1 MYASFFGLQHEP
13 FSIAPDPRFLY
24 MSERHREALAH
35 LMFGIRGN
43 GGFVLLTGE
52 IGAGKTTVCRA
63 FLDQVPADCQVA
75 YIFNPKLT
83 VHELLKAVCDE
94 FGIEAPAAG
103 TPGVTVQDYVEPLNR
118 HLLATHAA
126 GRKSILI
133 IDEAQNLAPEV
144 LEQLRLLT
152 NLETAE
158 RKLLQIMLIGQPELR
173 DMVARPELEQLAQRI
188 VARCHL
194 GPLSAGETAQYVM
207 HRMRVAGLGSASPF
221 TARELV
227 HIHKL
232 TGGVPRRINLL
243 CDRALLGA
251 YSRGQAQVDRAVV
264 RHAAVEVF
272 DTRRARLASERGE
285 FRRQLLWGTGIAV
298 VAVGLGFG
306 LSVWQGAGMD
316 RGVRASDAGAV
327 GPAGGSAG
335 GSAAGALPVMTADS
349 RAVASSSDLSSVLS
363 PAAAA
368 EAGGGQ
374 AGGGQAGA
382 MGGTA
387 SDPAVVG
394 WTDEGSAL
402 RLLARQWGIDL
413 PAGEGCEATRRV
425 GVACYRTQASVVLAR
440 QLDRPALI
448 RLAGTAPGVGQHALL
463 LGIDGQQAL
472 LQGPDGRLR
481 LPLAGLAVHWRGDYL
496 TLWRAPDGLLGPSA
510 TAAAKTWL
518 DETLQRVPGL
528 AEVAKGATQDN
539 RLQARLQAFQV
550 TQGLQPDGKVGPVT
564 MMRLNQVVGIQE
576 PRLESPNAAEGR

>member
-35 LMFGIRGN
+35 LMYGIRGN

-63 FLDQVPADCQVA
+63 FLDQVPADCEVA

-94 FGIEAPAAG
+94 FGVTAPAAG

-133 IDEAQNLAPEV
+133 IDEAQNLEAEV

-158 RKLLQIMLIGQPELR
+158 RKLLQIILIGQPELR

-194 GPLSAGETAQYVM
+194 GALSAAETAQYVL
-207 HRMRVAGLGSASPF
+207 HRMRVAGLGAASPF
-221 TARELV
+221 TARQLV
-227 HIHKL
+227 QIHKL

-243 CDRALLGA
+243 CDRSLLGA
-251 YSRGQAQVDRAVV
+251 YSRGQAQVDGTVV
-264 RHAAVEVF
+264 RSAANEVF
-272 DTRRARLASERGE
+272 DARAARRARRADERRDVGRQLIWGGGIATVAVLVGFFSSAWLAGELGRRGE
-285 FRRQLLWGTGIAV
+285 GTTRET
-298 VAVGLGFG
+298 
-306 LSVWQGAGMD
+306 SQPSTP
-316 RGVRASDAGAV
+316 ASTPALAGAAMAA
-327 GPAGGSAG
+327 PAGAQDASG
-335 GSAAGALPVMTADS
+335 AAPARALGAAETISGWPDE
-349 RAVASSSDLSSVLS
+349 
-363 PAAAA
+363 AAA
-368 EAGGGQ
+368 
-374 AGGGQAGA
+374 
-382 MGGTA
+382 
-387 SDPAVVG
+387 
-394 WTDEGSAL
+394 L
-402 RLLARQWGIDL
+402 RRLAKMWGPEL
-413 PAGEGCEATRRV
+413 AAGEGCEAARRQ
-425 GVACYRTQASVVLAR
+425 GVVCYRAQASLVLAR

-448 RLAGTAPGVGQHALL
+448 RLPAGNGASSPVLL
-463 LGIDGQQAL
+463 LGLDEQQAL

-481 LPLAGLAVHWRGDYL
+481 VPLARLATLWRGDYL
-496 TLWRAPDGLLGPSA
+496 TLWRAPDGYVANGASLQ
-510 TAAAKTWL
+510 AAPVQAWL

-528 AEVAKGATQDN
+528 ADVAASAAQET
-539 RLQARLQAFQV
+539 RLPARLQAFQV
-550 TQGLQPDGKVGPVT
+550 AQGLQPDGRIGPVT
-564 MMRLNQVVGIQE
+564 LMRLNQAAGVAE
-576 PRLESPNAAEGR
+576 PRLELAAATGAN

>member
-35 LMFGIRGN
+35 LMYGIRGN

-94 FGIEAPAAG
+94 FGITAPPAG

-133 IDEAQNLAPEV
+133 IDEAQNLEPEV

-194 GPLSAGETAQYVM
+194 GPLSPGETAQYVM
-207 HRMRVAGLGSASPF
+207 HRMRVAGLGAASPF
-221 TARELV
+221 TARELA

-264 RHAAVEVF
+264 RHAAIEVF
-272 DTRRARLASERGE
+272 DTRRMRQASERRE
-285 FRRQLLWGTGIAV
+285 VRRQLLWGTGIAV

-306 LSVWQGAGMD
+306 LSVWQGAGLD
-316 RGVRASDAGAV
+316 RSVV
-327 GPAGGSAG
+327 PSAA
-335 GSAAGALPVMTADS
+335 GSAAGAAVDPVSVSSA
-349 RAVASSSDLSSVLS
+349 ASATPPRL
-363 PAAAA
+363 AA
-368 EAGGGQ
+368 ELEPARGE
-374 AGGGQAGA
+374 
-382 MGGTA
+382 A
-387 SDPAVVG
+387 SRVAAIGDPVVG
-394 WTDEGSAL
+394 WSDEGAAM
-402 RLLARQWGIDL
+402 RQLARHWGIDL
-413 PAGEGCEATRRV
+413 QAGDGCEATRRV

-448 RLAGTAPGVGQHALL
+448 RLAGSPNGVGPHAVL

-472 LQGPDGRLR
+472 LQLPDGRLS
-481 LPLAGLAVHWRGDYL
+481 LPLGALAVLWRGDYL
-496 TLWRAPDGLLGPSA
+496 TLWRSPEGLLGA
-510 TAAAKTWL
+510 NTTAAGKTWL

-528 AEVAKGATQDN
+528 AEVAPAAPQDA
-539 RLQARLQAFQV
+539 RLQARLQAFQL
-550 TQGLQPDGKVGPVT
+550 TQGLQPDGKAGPVT
-564 MMRLNQVVGIQE
+564 VMRLNQVVGIQE
-576 PRLESPNAAEGR
+576 PRLQLSNAPEGR

>member
-35 LMFGIRGN
+35 LMYGIRGN

-63 FLDQVPADCQVA
+63 FLEQVPADCEVA

-94 FGIEAPAAG
+94 FGVAAPAAG

-133 IDEAQNLAPEV
+133 IDEAQNLEPEV

-194 GPLSAGETAQYVM
+194 GPLSAAETAQYVL
-207 HRMRVAGLGSASPF
+207 HRMRVAGLGAASPF
-221 TARELV
+221 TARQLLQ
-227 HIHKL
+227 IHKL

-243 CDRALLGA
+243 CDRSLLGA
-251 YSRGQAQVDRAVV
+251 YSRGQAQVDAQGV
-264 RHAAVEVF
+264 RSAANEVF
-272 DTRRARLASERGE
+272 DKRRVRMVSERRE
-285 FRRQLLWGTGIAV
+285 FRRQLAWGVGIAT
-298 VAVGLGFG
+298 VAVAVGFG
-306 LSVWQGAGMD
+306 LSVWHAGTQGG
-316 RGVRASDAGAV
+316 GVVGADAGPDLARSATDRVSNPNVAV
-327 GPAGGSAG
+327 NLASTAVADL
-335 GSAAGALPVMTADS
+335 AATAPSERPSPTADNS
-349 RAVASSSDLSSVLS
+349 RDGL
-363 PAAAA
+363 AARPL
-368 EAGGGQ
+368 GP
-374 AGGGQAGA
+374 
-382 MGGTA
+382 
-387 SDPAVVG
+387 SDPIIG
-394 WTDEGSAL
+394 WGDEASAL
-402 RLLARQWGIDL
+402 RVLARQWGIDL
-413 PAGEGCEATRRV
+413 LAGEGCDATRRV

-448 RLAGTAPGVGQHALL
+448 RLAGTPTGAGQHALL
-463 LGIDGQQAL
+463 LGIDGQQAVMEL
-472 LQGPDGRLR
+472 PQGRVS
-481 LPLAGLAVHWRGDYL
+481 LPLAGLAVHWRGDYV
-496 TLWRAPDGLLGPSA
+496 TLWRSPEGLLGPNPTPA
-510 TAAAKTWL
+510 GKAWL
-518 DETLQRVPGL
+518 DETLQRLPDL
-528 AEVAKGATQDN
+528 AGVALGASQEA
-539 RLQARLQAFQV
+539 RLQARLQAFQL

-564 MMRLNQVVGIQE
+564 LMRLNQAAGVPE
-576 PRLESPNAAEGR
+576 PRLEHAATAGAN

>member
-63 FLDQVPADCQVA
+63 FLDQVPAECEVA

-94 FGIEAPAAG
+94 FGITAPAAG

-133 IDEAQNLAPEV
+133 IDEAQNLEPEV

-158 RKLLQIMLIGQPELR
+158 RKLLQIILIGQPELR

-194 GPLSAGETAQYVM
+194 GPLNATETAQYVL
-207 HRMRVAGLGSASPF
+207 HRMRVAGLGAASPF
-221 TARELV
+221 TARQLV
-227 HIHKL
+227 QIHKL

-243 CDRALLGA
+243 CDRSLLGA
-251 YSRGQAQVDRAVV
+251 YSRGQAQVDGTVV
-264 RHAAVEVF
+264 RSAAQEVF
-272 DTRRARLASERGE
+272 DQRRLRLALERRDV
-285 FRRQLLWGTGIAV
+285 RRQLLWGVGIAV
-298 VAVGLGFG
+298 VAVGVGFSLSAWQHASSSRSELAIG
-306 LSVWQGAGMD
+306 AAATSALSVTSTNAATSATAGP
-316 RGVRASDAGAV
+316 GLALSATSTGSQASDAGN
-327 GPAGGSAG
+327 
-335 GSAAGALPVMTADS
+335 AAPVRELPPGVAL
-349 RAVASSSDLSSVLS
+349 
-363 PAAAA
+363 
-368 EAGGGQ
+368 
-374 AGGGQAGA
+374 
-382 MGGTA
+382 
-387 SDPAVVG
+387 VG
-394 WTDEGSAL
+394 WTDEAAAL
-402 RLLARQWGIDL
+402 RQLARQWGTEL
-413 PAGEGCEATRRV
+413 AAGEGCETARRV
-425 GVACYRTQASVVLAR
+425 GLPCYRTHASLMLAR

-448 RLAGTAPGVGQHALL
+448 RLPTDGGATSLALL
-463 LGIDGQQAL
+463 LGIDEQQAL
-472 LQGPDGRLR
+472 LQTPDGRVR
-481 LPLAGLAVHWRGDYL
+481 LPLVQLATQWRGDYL
-496 TLWRAPDGLLGPSA
+496 TLWKAPDGLAGGGLQS
-510 TAAAKTWL
+510 TAVQAWL
-518 DETLQRVPGL
+518 DGALQRLPGL
-528 AEVAKGATQDN
+528 AEVAPHAGPEA

-550 TQGLQPDGKVGPVT
+550 TQGLQPDGKAGPVT
-564 MMRLNQVVGIQE
+564 LMRLNQAAGVAE
-576 PRLESPNAAEGR
+576 PRLERVLASGGR